1 MIENGRASDT
11 IADRVHRLARRLL
24 RARDVAEVIGALET
38 SLREDF
44 GSSRW
49 VTLVTDPTVPGLD
62 GQSSPHLRLV
72 PRASKNAIQGEHGDA
87 LKIRLC
93 APPVDGAANA
103 ALIEFLAETFDLPR
117 ARVQLL
123 SGATSRN
130 KRVLLAGCSSSS
142 IRALLASSP

>member
-1 MIENGRASDT
+1 MSWLSDT
-11 IADRVHRLARRLL
+11 PA
-24 RARDVAEVIGALET
+24 GAVLN
-38 SLREDF
+38 
-44 GSSRW
+44 
-49 VTLVTDPTVPGLD
+49 
-62 GQSSPHLRLV
+62 LRLV

-103 ALIEFLAETFDLPR
+103 ALIEFLAETFSLPR

-130 KRVLLAGCSSSS
+130 KRVLLAGFP
-142 IRALLASSP
+142 ASAIQSKIQAGKQEKDRKT

>member
-1 MIENGRASDT
+1 MSWLADT
-11 IADRVHRLARRLL
+11 PD
-24 RARDVAEVIGALET
+24 GAVLN
-38 SLREDF
+38 
-44 GSSRW
+44 
-49 VTLVTDPTVPGLD
+49 
-62 GQSSPHLRLV
+62 LRLV

-142 IRALLASSP
+142 IRALLASFP